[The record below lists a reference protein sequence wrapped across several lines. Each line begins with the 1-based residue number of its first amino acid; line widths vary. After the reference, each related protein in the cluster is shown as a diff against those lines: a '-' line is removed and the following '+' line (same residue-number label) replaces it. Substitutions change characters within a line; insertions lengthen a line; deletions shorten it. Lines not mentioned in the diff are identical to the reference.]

1 MNADEI
7 FEDIMACPKRPNGP
21 PPNYKGLEKL
31 LWYIYDKKVSRIEVA
46 KLIHVY
52 TVAWADGRDKKIL
65 ERDAELGDAATLKG
79 KAVDVSH
86 SDAVPL

>member
-52 TVAWADGRDKKIL
+52 TIAWRRHVTKRFSNAMRTP
-65 ERDAELGDAATLKG
+65 GDAA
-79 KAVDVSH
+79 
-86 SDAVPL
+86 P